1 MISTGKSS
9 SPKKKLIDGN
19 DLLYKL
25 FKELLS
31 QDQEVAIEV
40 VRKMIAMTAVWFPVE
55 VYQRIPILLPW
66 VVRDSSCRSKETKD
80 GKTPEEWGAP
90 NSSGFLR
97 DDNSM
102 IKGIP
107 KSLKINGPVNS
118 PVRGHFVN
126 KGFVASHVWRE
137 VNLEVL
143 ASKDSRLNSFVPNLV
158 WLPAQISKLSDIEG
172 GLVQSALKAISWN
185 LYRDIPLEKPLDD
198 AINGT
203 WDLLPKPTMLSE
215 FKIAPDQ
222 LNFFTASEDFYKSRK
237 KPFINYIQFIY
248 DCLDGRETTSKN
260 ITGRYLAGLPS
271 VDKTE
276 LARTL
281 AFVRVHTSTEMSPD
295 LGSFSAA
302 AQK

>member
-1 MISTGKSS
+1 MSTTGKSS
-9 SPKKKLIDGN
+9 SPKKKMVDGN

-25 FKELLS
+25 FKGLLS
-31 QDQEVAIEV
+31 QDQEVAIGV
-40 VRKMIAMTAVWFPVE
+40 VREMIAKTAVWFPIE

-66 VVRDSSCRSKETKD
+66 VVRDSSCRPKKTKT

-90 NSSGFLR
+90 NSKGFLR

-107 KSLKINGPVNS
+107 KNLKITGPADS
-118 PVRGHFVN
+118 PIRGHFVD

-172 GLVQSALKAISWN
+172 GLVQSALKAVSWN
-185 LYRDIPLEKPLDD
+185 LYRDAVIEEPLND

-203 WDLLPKPTMLSE
+203 WDLLPKPTMLNE
-215 FKIAPDQ
+215 FQIPPGQ
-222 LNFFTASEDFYKSRK
+222 LNYFAASDGFYESRRKSFT
-237 KPFINYIQFIY
+237 NYIQFIY
-248 DCLDGRETTSKN
+248 DCLYDSETNSKN
-260 ITGRYLAGLPS
+260 ITGRYLEGLPA
-271 VDKTE
+271 VNKTE
-276 LARTL
+276 LAQTL
-281 AFVRVHTSTEMSPD
+281 AFVRAHTSTEMSPN
-295 LGSFSAA
+295 LPPINP
-302 AQK
+302 